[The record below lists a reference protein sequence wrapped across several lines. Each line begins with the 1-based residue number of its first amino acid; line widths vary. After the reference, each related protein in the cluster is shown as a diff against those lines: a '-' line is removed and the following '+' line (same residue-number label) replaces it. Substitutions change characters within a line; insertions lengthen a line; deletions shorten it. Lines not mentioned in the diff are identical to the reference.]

1 MTIVHMSEKGQIV
14 VPKDIRDQHGF
25 GNGSAFA
32 VRETKSGAL
41 LLRPVQAA
49 RRKDLVDFLL
59 DLKGFEI
66 PEMQFHAAP
75 RM

>member
-1 MTIVHMSEKGQIV
+1 MTIVQTPEKGQIV

-41 LLRPVQAA
+41 LLRPVQAKG
-49 RRKDLVDFLL
+49 RKDLVDFLL
-59 DLKGFEI
+59 DLKGFQI

-75 RM
+75 RR

>member
-14 VPKDIRDQHGF
+14 VPKNIRDQHGF

-32 VRETKSGAL
+32 VRQTKSGAL
-41 LLRPVQAA
+41 LLRPVPAG

-59 DLKGFEI
+59 DLKGLEI
-66 PEMQFHAAP
+66 PEMRFHAKP
-75 RM
+75 RR